1 MKKALKITGIVIGV
15 LLLILIVVPIALRGK
30 IDQIVKKEA
39 ASMLDARLD
48 FDRLGISLIRHFP
61 HASLDL
67 KGLTLVGTEPF
78 AEDTLVSAGRI
89 SVVVNL
95 MSLFGDSGFE
105 VTRLVLSRP
114 SVTALKLA
122 DGRVNW
128 SIVKESGGETPA
140 DTAVSEPS
148 SFKLSMKDVRI
159 DGGKIV
165 FVDDSSKTAFS
176 TDRLD
181 LRLSGNMAA
190 DRSGLNLKMV
200 TRNLRFMTGNT
211 AWVRDAEVET
221 EINLDAD
228 FENGKYTL
236 QKNRVRLNA
245 IELGLDGWVALDGDA
260 VDMDLKLNTSEVRFK
275 DILSLIPAFYM
286 KDFEDLTA
294 SGDLTFAA
302 SAAGRYEGDCL
313 PKIDAVLAV
322 EKGAFK
328 YASLPLG
335 VDDIR
340 LNASV
345 FNPGGSADRTELKI
359 SDFSARVGQT
369 NNLLLSL
376 SVTTPVSDPA
386 FDGKVTGAFDLGVV
400 KDVYPLGDSVSL
412 GGRITAGIEMA
423 GRMSDVEKK
432 RYEKLRGEGNVAL
445 QNMVFRTPELPEVK
459 VAEAVASVTPA
470 AMKLARLDVTVGR
483 SDLVAQGELSNY
495 LPYVLRGEMLAGR
508 LSVSS
513 DLLDLN
519 QLLGNS
525 ASETP
530 EEGAVPADTAAL
542 SAFEVPK
549 NLDLAL
555 NTSFKKILFQKMTIT
570 DLTGDVTVKDGTA
583 KLGRLNMNALGG
595 SIRTSGSYST
605 AQNPKSP
612 ELTLDVN
619 VDKASFSRTFEELD
633 MVKKFVP
640 VFEKTGGNYS
650 MTLDMTA
657 RMDEHM
663 EPVLNSVAA
672 RGVLESSDIH
682 VQNIKA
688 FDRLAAVLKD
698 DRLKKI
704 EAKDVKIS
712 FTIADGRIETSPF
725 DLKLGNVGL
734 NLAGSTGLDQT
745 IDYVAS
751 VALPTGTAGG
761 YLNKVNVNIGGTFS
775 SPEISLGV
783 KEMAQDAVK
792 QALGGALGKLTGGK
806 SAVSTEGAADQ
817 AEKLRADAKAAG
829 DKLIEE
835 AKQQGNKLVEQAKNP
850 LAKIA
855 AKKSAE
861 ALVKAAEQQARKLSE
876 EAEAR
881 IAGTGAAE

>member
-128 SIVKESGGETPA
+128 NIVKESGGETPA

-432 RYEKLRGEGNVAL
+432 
-445 QNMVFRTPELPEVK
+445 
-459 VAEAVASVTPA
+459 
-470 AMKLARLDVTVGR
+470 
-483 SDLVAQGELSNY
+483 
-495 LPYVLRGEMLAGR
+495 
-508 LSVSS
+508 
-513 DLLDLN
+513 
-519 QLLGNS
+519 
-525 ASETP
+525 
-530 EEGAVPADTAAL
+530 
-542 SAFEVPK
+542 
-549 NLDLAL
+549 
-555 NTSFKKILFQKMTIT
+555 TI
-570 DLTGDVTVKDGTA
+570 
-583 KLGRLNMNALGG
+583 
-595 SIRTSGSYST
+595 
-605 AQNPKSP
+605 
-612 ELTLDVN
+612 
-619 VDKASFSRTFEELD
+619 
-633 MVKKFVP
+633 
-640 VFEKTGGNYS
+640 
-650 MTLDMTA
+650 
-657 RMDEHM
+657 
-663 EPVLNSVAA
+663 
-672 RGVLESSDIH
+672 
-682 VQNIKA
+682 
-688 FDRLAAVLKD
+688 
-698 DRLKKI
+698 
-704 EAKDVKIS
+704 
-712 FTIADGRIETSPF
+712 
-725 DLKLGNVGL
+725 
-734 NLAGSTGLDQT
+734 
-745 IDYVAS
+745 
-751 VALPTGTAGG
+751 
-761 YLNKVNVNIGGTFS
+761 
-775 SPEISLGV
+775 
-783 KEMAQDAVK
+783 
-792 QALGGALGKLTGGK
+792 
-806 SAVSTEGAADQ
+806 
-817 AEKLRADAKAAG
+817 
-829 DKLIEE
+829 
-835 AKQQGNKLVEQAKNP
+835 
-850 LAKIA
+850 
-855 AKKSAE
+855 
-861 ALVKAAEQQARKLSE
+861 
-876 EAEAR
+876 
-881 IAGTGAAE
+881 